1 MNRYL
6 KVIPIPMSGMMLAFI
21 SLGNLLHSLEHHV
34 LGHVAFFIGILLFIS
49 LVGKVLFAWQSV
61 KQEMQNPI
69 IASVS
74 PTFTMGTMSLS
85 SGLHIYHVNE
95 WVIHS
100 IWIVAA
106 VLQVVIIVYF
116 IKSFIWKKSITITNI
131 FPSWLILFVGTAVM
145 PLTAG
150 DLSSFA
156 TKFVVIFAIVAFL
169 ILVPIIFTRGF
180 IRKDLP
186 EPTIPMLTI
195 LSAPASL
202 SLAAYLKQFDGQVWI
217 AISLFIIALVLFI
230 TVLSKLPSMLR
241 LPFYPS
247 YAAFTFPLVITATA
261 TNSFIKLLADHGKS
275 YEWLDMLAM
284 FQLVFSTIIVCYVL
298 VRYMNYLV
306 FQVKALKMK
315 EKTSEQTI

>member
-1 MNRYL
+1 
-6 KVIPIPMSGMMLAFI
+6 
-21 SLGNLLHSLEHHV
+21 
-34 LGHVAFFIGILLFIS
+34 
-49 LVGKVLFAWQSV
+49 
-61 KQEMQNPI
+61 
-69 IASVS
+69 
-74 PTFTMGTMSLS
+74 
-85 SGLHIYHVNE
+85 
-95 WVIHS
+95 
-100 IWIVAA
+100 
-106 VLQVVIIVYF
+106 
-116 IKSFIWKKSITITNI
+116 
-131 FPSWLILFVGTAVM
+131 M